1 MIGFGAAISSQV
13 NFTSALIYLRY
24 FYGFW
29 ASFNYPGHLDG
40 KTLVKVKNR
49 LQLKMDCHQTN
60 KLMKKIEAIIKPF
73 KLDEVKDALDEIG
86 IEEMTVSEVKAF
98 GRPNVHVEVYRG
110 TEFPVGSVPEIKI
123 ELMVAENQAE
133 AAVAAIAKGARR

>member
-1 MIGFGAAISSQV
+1 
-13 NFTSALIYLRY
+13 
-24 FYGFW
+24 
-29 ASFNYPGHLDG
+29 
-40 KTLVKVKNR
+40 
-49 LQLKMDCHQTN
+49 MDCHQTN

-73 KLDEVKDALDEIG
+73 KLEEVKDALGEIG

-133 AAVAAIAKGARR
+133 AAVAAIAKGARSTKMNPGRIFVSQIDDAFRSRMEAAEAHAA